1 MKILL
6 THRFFWPDTAPYATL
21 LRAIGA
27 RLVVEGHAVSVLS
40 SIPSYR
46 ASAGGGNVRDDI
58 VDGMAIRRVWVMPNE
73 KGHPLRRVLN
83 VVLYTWALF
92 WTVLRTRPDV
102 VTAAAFPP
110 VFAAWSASFAAR
122 LVGASFVYH
131 VQDIHPEVSEI
142 SGGLMA
148 LRPIAQVMRW
158 LDNQS
163 LRRAA
168 AIIVL
173 SQDMADTINARG
185 LAPLPLHVINNFELD
200 SFGPAEAPPPALRKQ
215 AGKRRVIFAGNLGRF
230 QSLPLL
236 AEGVSRLFDSR
247 PELELFFLGD
257 GAALADLQARWAGH
271 PQVIFGPFLPFSQAR
286 NLIQESDV
294 GLVALMPGV
303 YRVAY
308 PSKVATY
315 LSLGLPILALVEPG
329 SHLAQELTRTGYG
342 RVPSEATPQAI
353 SNCLSELLDAPATL
367 GAAAVPDRAAT
378 EDALVA
384 LFARLEK

>member
-27 RLVVEGHAVSVLS
+27 RLVAEGHAVSVLS

-46 ASAGGGNVRDDI
+46 SASGADTARHDMI
-58 VDGMAIRRVWVMPNE
+58 DGMSVRRVWVIRDE
-73 KGHPLRRVLN
+73 KMHPLRRAAN
-83 VVLYTWALF
+83 VVLYAWALF

-110 VFAAWSASFAAR
+110 VFAAWSASLAAR

-131 VQDIHPEVSEI
+131 VQDIHPEVSQI
-142 SGGLMA
+142 SGGPMGYWPVA
-148 LRPIAQVMRW
+148 NAMRW

-163 LRRAA
+163 LRRSAA
-168 AIIVL
+168 VIVL
-173 SQDMADTINARG
+173 SQDMADTLAARG
-185 LAPLPLHVINNFELD
+185 LGPLPIHVINNFELD
-200 SFGPAEAPPPALRKQ
+200 SFGQAEPPPPDLRKTP
-215 AGKRRVIFAGNLGRF
+215 GKRRVIFAGNLGRF

-236 AEGVSRLFDSR
+236 AEGVALLFDSR

-257 GAALADLQARWAGH
+257 GAVLVELKARWGDH
-271 PQVIFGPFLPFSQAR
+271 PQVRFGPFLPFAQAHE
-286 NLIQESDV
+286 LIEEADV

-315 LSLGLPILALVEPG
+315 LSLGLPVLALVEPD
-329 SHLAQELTRTGYG
+329 SNLARELTRNGHG
-342 RVPSEATPQAI
+342 RVPDKPTPQAI
-353 SNCLSELLDAPATL
+353 AKCLSELLDAPLAFDA
-367 GAAAVPDRAAT
+367 GSVPNRSAT
-378 EDALVA
+378 ENALVA
-384 LFARLEK
+384 LFAGLDR

>member
-46 ASAGGGNVRDDI
+46 AGSVGGSVRDDV

-73 KGHPLRRVLN
+73 KEHPLRRVMN

-110 VFAAWSASFAAR
+110 VFAAWSASLAAR

-142 SGGLMA
+142 SGDLMA
-148 LRPIAQVMRW
+148 RWPVAPVMRW

-163 LRRAA
+163 LRRSA

-173 SQDMADTINARG
+173 SKDMADTLAARG
-185 LAPLPLHVINNFELD
+185 LGTLPVHVINNFELD
-200 SFGPAEAPPPALRKQ
+200 SFGTAEPPPPALRKR

-236 AEGVSRLFDSR
+236 AEGVAHLFDSR

-257 GAALADLQARWAGH
+257 GAALAELRARWAGH
-271 PQVIFGPFLPFSQAR
+271 PQVGFGPFLPFSQAR
-286 NLIQESDV
+286 ELIQEADI

-315 LSLGLPILALVEPG
+315 LSLGLPVLALVEPG
-329 SHLAQELTRTGYG
+329 SNLAWELTSKGYG
-342 RVPSEATPQAI
+342 RVPSEPTPQAI
-353 SNCLSELLDAPATL
+353 ATCLSELLDAPHAVD
-367 GAAAVPDRAAT
+367 AASIPDRAAT

-384 LFARLEK
+384 LFARLAK

>member
-46 ASAGGGNVRDDI
+46 AGAIGGSARDDVI
-58 VDGMAIRRVWVMPNE
+58 DGMVIRRVWVMPNE
-73 KGHPLRRVLN
+73 REHPLRRVMN
-83 VVLYTWALF
+83 VALYTWALF

-110 VFAAWSASFAAR
+110 VFAAWSASLAAR
-122 LVGASFVYH
+122 LIGASFVYH

-148 LRPIAQVMRW
+148 RWPFAAAMRW

-163 LRRAA
+163 LRRSA

-173 SQDMADTINARG
+173 SQDMADTLAARG
-185 LAPLPLHVINNFELD
+185 LGPLPLHIINNFELD
-200 SFGPAEAPPPALRKQ
+200 SFGPAEPPPPGLRKR

-236 AEGVSRLFDSR
+236 AEGVALLFDSR

-257 GAALADLQARWAGH
+257 GAALAELQARWAGH
-271 PQVIFGPFLPFSQAR
+271 PQVVFGPFLPFRQAR
-286 NLIQESDV
+286 ELIQEADV

-315 LSLGLPILALVEPG
+315 LSLGLPVLALVEPG
-329 SHLAQELTRTGYG
+329 SNLARELMNKGHG
-342 RVPSEATPQAI
+342 RVPSKPTPQAI
-353 SNCLSELLDAPATL
+353 ATCLSELLDAPTAFD
-367 GAAAVPDRAAT
+367 AASIPDRAAT

-384 LFARLEK
+384 LFARLAK